1 MDKKKKVKVIINSKP
16 SNLMECGANKNYCNE
31 NPKGGKR

>member
-1 MDKKKKVKVIINSKP
+1 MKTKVRVKISTKP
-16 SNLMECGANKNYCNE
+16 TGIMECGGNSNYCNE